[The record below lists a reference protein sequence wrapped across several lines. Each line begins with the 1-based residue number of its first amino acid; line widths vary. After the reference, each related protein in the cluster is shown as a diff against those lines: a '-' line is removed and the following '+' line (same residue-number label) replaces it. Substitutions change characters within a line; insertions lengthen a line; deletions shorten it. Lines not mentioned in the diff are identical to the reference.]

1 MKAVVFPGNKVVEIR
16 EVEKPTPG
24 YGEVLIQMKAAA
36 ICRSDMSL
44 YYGNGQAVVG
54 DKSVDKGDIY
64 PGHEPAGQIVEVGQ
78 GVGSFKPGDRVAVYL
93 ALGCGQC
100 EHCKSGYKMFCKEF
114 KCIGFDEH
122 GGDADYLCVPAENCM
137 RIPDEMSYVS
147 AAVSTDAVGTLYH
160 AQKRLNV
167 SARDTVVVYGLGPM
181 GAAGVMIASALGAK
195 VIAVDVI
202 EERLEMA
209 RELGAVY
216 TINSMNEDPVEEIQ
230 AITHGLGATVAIDC
244 SGNAKAENN
253 AIDCVG
259 PHGRVAFVGENRQ
272 LTINPSDQ
280 MIRKQI
286 VLMGSWYFPIFE
298 YDEISRFIVNHN
310 LPVEKL
316 VTHRFPLTEAAEAF
330 KLFDERKTEK
340 AVFVWE

>member
-54 DKSVDKGDIY
+54 DKSVDKGYIY

-78 GVGSFKPGDRVAVYL
+78 GVSSFKRGDRVAVYL

-100 EHCKSGYKMFCKEF
+100 EHCKSGYKMFCKKF

-167 SARDTVVVYGLGPM
+167 SARDTVVIYGLGPM

-216 TINSMNEDPVEEIQ
+216 TINSMNEDPVEQIK
-230 AITHGLGATVAIDC
+230 AITHELGATVAIDC

-298 YDEISRFIVNHN
+298 YDEISRFIVNHD

>member
-1 MKAVVFPGNKVVEIR
+1 
-16 EVEKPTPG
+16 
-24 YGEVLIQMKAAA
+24 
-36 ICRSDMSL
+36 
-44 YYGNGQAVVG
+44 
-54 DKSVDKGDIY
+54 
-64 PGHEPAGQIVEVGQ
+64 
-78 GVGSFKPGDRVAVYL
+78 
-93 ALGCGQC
+93 
-100 EHCKSGYKMFCKEF
+100 
-114 KCIGFDEH
+114 
-122 GGDADYLCVPAENCM
+122 M

-216 TINSMNEDPVEEIQ
+216 TINSMNEDPVEQIK

-298 YDEISRFIVNHN
+298 YDEISRFIVNHD

>member
-54 DKSVDKGDIY
+54 DKSVDKGGIY

-78 GVGSFKPGDRVAVYL
+78 GVSSFKRGDRVAVYL

-167 SARDTVVVYGLGPM
+167 SARDTVVIYGLGPM

-216 TINSMNEDPVEEIQ
+216 TINSMNEDPVEQIM
-230 AITHGLGATVAIDC
+230 AITHELGATVAIDC

-298 YDEISRFIVNHN
+298 YDEISRFIVNHD

-316 VTHRFPLTEAAEAF
+316 VTHRFQLTEAAEAF

>member
-54 DKSVDKGDIY
+54 DKSVAKGDIY

-78 GVGSFKPGDRVAVYL
+78 GVSSFKQGDRVAVYL

-100 EHCKSGYKMFCKEF
+100 EYCKSGYKMFCKEF

-216 TINSMNEDPVEEIQ
+216 TINSMNEDPVEQIK

-298 YDEISRFIVNHN
+298 YDEISRFIVNHD